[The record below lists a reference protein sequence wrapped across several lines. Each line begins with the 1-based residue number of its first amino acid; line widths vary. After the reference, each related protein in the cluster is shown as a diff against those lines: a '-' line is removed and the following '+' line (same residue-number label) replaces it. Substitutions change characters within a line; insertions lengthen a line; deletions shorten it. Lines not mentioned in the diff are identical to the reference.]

1 MNLIQLTS
9 YMPAIYSARMWWN
22 ELRQQLQ
29 RNKKIYNFL
38 LKNDNY
44 LTHILKDFTNLDIF
58 KVYECFAKNARFR
71 WLLVRIFS
79 FDGLL
84 GNVNVTWKY
93 ENIKKKH
100 LRKKHFNHLPY
111 HLSSVAGMLL
121 DSWNIVLL

>member
-1 MNLIQLTS
+1 MKLIQLTS

-29 RNKKIYNFL
+29 RNKKLYNFL

-44 LTHILKDFTNLDIF
+44 LTHILLGFTNLDIF

-71 WLLVRIFS
+71 WLLVRVFS

-84 GNVNVTWKY
+84 GNVTVTWIY
-93 ENIKKKH
+93 ENIKK
-100 LRKKHFNHLPY
+100 
-111 HLSSVAGMLL
+111 
-121 DSWNIVLL
+121 II